1 MDGPLLTIDRDDDRP
16 LGAQLVDGLRRGILS
31 GMLRTGDPLPSTRAL
46 AAELGVARSSVVA
59 AYDQLAGEGYLD
71 VRQGAP
77 TRVAPLATP
86 PSASGPAPS
95 PAGTTRAPT
104 PGPASTPDPHSG
116 RRPSTVNA
124 GPERAGAAATV
135 LAEGAPRLDLRP
147 GRPSTARLDE
157 RAWRAAWRTA
167 AREAVPDDTSPDFG
181 APRLRAEI
189 AEHLRHARGVTCSPD
204 DVVVTAGTSDAIAL
218 LASALRSIVGGT
230 PRVAVEHPGYPSARR
245 VLERRGAL
253 ETVAVPVDGDGIEVA
268 ALRGIRPAPHSVL
281 VTPSHQYPLGGR
293 LPVATRLALLDWADA
308 AGALVLEDDY
318 DSEFRHVGPPL
329 PALASLD
336 GSGRAV
342 LIGSFSKVLT
352 PWLRLGYLVLPANPA
367 LRAAVAAVRDD
378 ETCPVPG
385 IAQAAMTELL
395 ATGAVRRHIAAAR
408 RDYAHRR
415 TLVIEALDGLD
426 GAPLSG
432 LDGGLHAVVG
442 LPSSGIEG
450 RAVARLADDG
460 ILVAPLSEY
469 WALPDEG
476 PSGIVLGYA
485 SPPDSQLAGALAR
498 VRAAVEAFA

>member
-1 MDGPLLTIDRDDDRP
+1 MDGPLLTIDRDDARP
-16 LGAQLVDGLRRGILS
+16 LGVQLVDGLRRGILT
-31 GMLRTGDPLPSTRAL
+31 GLLRTGDPLPSTRSL

-59 AYDQLAGEGYLD
+59 AYDQLAGEGYLE

-86 PSASGPAPS
+86 PTAAPTPAVEAPVS
-95 PAGTTRAPT
+95 TVAAVREAAGPAGTTIT
-104 PGPASTPDPHSG
+104 
-116 RRPSTVNA
+116 
-124 GPERAGAAATV
+124 ERGAA
-135 LAEGAPRLDLRP
+135 LDLRP

-157 RAWRAAWRTA
+157 RAWRAAWRAA
-167 AREAVPDDTSPDFG
+167 ARDAVPDDTEPDFG

-204 DVVVTAGTSDAIAL
+204 DIVVTAGTSDAVAL
-218 LASALRSIVGGT
+218 LATALRILVEGT

-245 VLERRGAL
+245 VLVRRGAL
-253 ETVAVPVDGDGIEVA
+253 ETVAVPVDRDGIEVD
-268 ALRGIRPAPHSVL
+268 ALRGIRPAPHAVL

-293 LPVATRLALLDWADA
+293 LPVASRLALLEWAEASD
-308 AGALVLEDDY
+308 ALVLEDDY

-336 GSGRAV
+336 RSGHAV

-352 PWLRLGYLVLPANPA
+352 PWLRLGYLVLPANPG
-367 LRAAVAAVRDD
+367 LRDAVAAARDD

-395 ATGAVRRHIAAAR
+395 ATGAVRRHIAAAK

-415 TLVIEALDGLD
+415 TLVVEALGGID

-442 LPSSGIEG
+442 LPSPE
-450 RAVARLADDG
+450 VAARVVTRLADDG
-460 ILVAPLSEY
+460 VLVAPLSEY
-469 WALPDEG
+469 SAVPGAG

-485 SPPDSQLAGALAR
+485 SPPDSRLADALAR
-498 VRAAVEAFA
+498 VRAALEAPV